1 MKNFVFLV
9 AMLPLIGCA
18 TAGVNYNPYAFHQIE
33 SGMTRDEVIR
43 IVGKQPT
50 HQYITSTNEKTTTML
65 QWVFVNIGL
74 AVGHSRAL
82 TITFDENNR
91 AINFTKSD
99 NSSQVSQ

>member
-1 MKNFVFLV
+1 MRNFAFLI
-9 AMLPLIGCA
+9 AMLPLISCA

-50 HQYITSTNEKTTTML
+50 HQYVTSTNEKKTTML

-74 AVGHSRAL
+74 ASGYLRTL
-82 TITFDENNR
+82 TITFDENNKV
-91 AINFTKSD
+91 INFAKSN
-99 NSSQVSQ
+99 NSSQLSQ